1 MRRLFPA
8 TLSLLLALILL
19 PSCSPAPNGFSA
31 GRPITKDE
39 LASLS
44 AELFTEAAEPNETV
58 PEETEEVNGL
68 TPDPHQTAYWV
79 WNGSVYHLKRDCPR
93 LADPQFCKQST
104 VRTAEDMGLRPCKH
118 CAG

>member
-1 MRRLFPA
+1 MRRLF
-8 TLSLLLALILL
+8 LLFLLLALILL

-118 CAG
+118 CAGQ